1 MPIIITKHTRRVSR
15 SSFPKTGYG
24 TFAFQTVTAV
34 YRIDI
39 YLLTISA
46 KAMYRKSPAVMAKIH
61 CLTVSSV
68 DTEIPMYRP
77 MKAVREDRKLNSRAL
92 PLDSPLET
100 NMA

>member
-1 MPIIITKHTRRVSR
+1 
-15 SSFPKTGYG
+15 
-24 TFAFQTVTAV
+24 
-34 YRIDI
+34 
-39 YLLTISA
+39 
-46 KAMYRKSPAVMAKIH
+46 MAKIH

-77 MKAVREDRKLNSRAL
+77 MKAVREDKKLNSRAL